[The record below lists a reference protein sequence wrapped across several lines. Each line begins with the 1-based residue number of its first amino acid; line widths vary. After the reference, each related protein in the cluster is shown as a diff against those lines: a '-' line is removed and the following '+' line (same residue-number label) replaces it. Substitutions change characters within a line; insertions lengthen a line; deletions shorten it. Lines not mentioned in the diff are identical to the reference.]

1 MTYIYSNE
9 EVQGISGAYIAP
21 HLFDG
26 VVKGASEVYADDV
39 KIIEAYKSAGV
50 EVKPIK
56 KKK

>member
-1 MTYIYSNE
+1 MTFIYSND
-9 EVQGISGAYIAP
+9 EVEGVSGAYIAP

-26 VVKGASEVYADDV
+26 VVKGASEVYTDDV